1 MSRRNAPD
9 LICGCRESRRD
20 RSRGEFALGSRRAR
34 APLIVD
40 YVSRARIDTINIT
53 QYGYREKFKTRHVC
67 PRAFCPHICSAISL
81 RESDGPTI
89 QGTNVSPQERRTWIG
104 KKDHYAPHM
113 LAPYVTGA
121 RHMHVTSPRAHV
133 IWRDVARDEGR
144 GAGGRGG
151 RESPR
156 DLESGHL
163 RACAEIKGRE
173 DRERRARWER
183 DGGGGGWGGGNCARR
198 TRRHCTRRGVTRR
211 DTWENGTR
219 VPFSNA
225 ATSPVSLTPGIPSGI
240 YQEALDSSGWN
251 TSA

>member
-1 MSRRNAPD
+1 

-144 GAGGRGG
+144 GAGGGQG
-151 RESPR
+151 EPPR
-156 DLESGHL
+156 SRIG
-163 RACAEIKGRE
+163 ASAGMC
-173 DRERRARWER
+173 R
-183 DGGGGGWGGGNCARR
+183 D
-198 TRRHCTRRGVTRR
+198 
-211 DTWENGTR
+211 
-219 VPFSNA
+219 
-225 ATSPVSLTPGIPSGI
+225 
-240 YQEALDSSGWN
+240 
-251 TSA
+251 